1 MPVVPPGGPGSSSG
15 PISYDPV
22 RIHRA
27 GQQIVVNA
35 GVSYDFMTPDWKLN
49 IVPYLEQTPLE
60 KGGRPLELVMSLHKA
75 RIQGAYDWQ
84 LALGNTLKRIAEA
97 IDQNE
102 MIIKGGFTKS

>member
-1 MPVVPPGGPGSSSG
+1 MPVAPVGPQNSSG
-15 PISYDPV
+15 TISYDPV
-22 RIHRA
+22 RIRDT
-27 GQQIVVNA
+27 GQSIVVNA
-35 GVSYDFMTPDWKLN
+35 GAAYDLMTPDWRMS

-60 KGGRPLELVMSLHKA
+60 GGMRPLEMIMRLHKA

-102 MIIKGGFTKS
+102 MIVKGGFTTN